1 MSALPA
7 SPYKGL
13 AWFDDSDLDERF
25 FFGRDREIELVTANL
40 VASRLTVLYGPSGV
54 GKSSLLR
61 AGVVRRLRTLVP
73 AGQGLGA
80 GDGTVA
86 VVVDA
91 WRDDPTATI
100 AAAAGARPP
109 GPDESLADV
118 LAERVAEID
127 GELYLVL
134 DQMEEY
140 FLYHGRE
147 RGGSLRE
154 GLAEILSRP
163 ELRVHVL
170 LGIRDDAL
178 AELDAFKGRVPGLFG
193 NVLRLDHL
201 RPAAAEA
208 AIREPLAAL
217 ADLGGPRVDAEPA
230 FVAAI
235 LDQVASGRIE
245 RRLAGRGIVPGAAGK
260 GRIEAAYLQL
270 VLERVWEV
278 EQRQGSSV
286 LRAQTLADLGGAGR
300 IVQQHLERALDGL
313 AAPDRELVS
322 RLFHQLVTPSGTKI
336 AHGVEDL
343 SRYAGADV
351 ARLDGVLKE
360 LSAERVVRALP
371 GRNGGGARYEI
382 FHDVLAGAVLEWGA
396 RHEAAR
402 ALADERAA
410 ARRRLR
416 RVAALAALAVAG
428 LALMALLTAYA
439 FAQRAEAE
447 EQTQRANRAQAQA
460 EEQASS
466 AEAAQVE
473 AEASAANAVEQE
485 KVAVAAAND
494 ARTAEENADAQAIR
508 ANGLARIAEE
518 RRLEAVR
525 LQREAD
531 EARAVAEDNAASEA
545 SAKATAVAAQ
555 GDAVAAQKD
564 AVAAKNDA
572 VSARDAAHKGRREA
586 ELAEQKAVQ
595 ARRRADAGALVARAV
610 SLMSVDPENSL
621 QLALRSAQLA
631 RTSELEDVLR
641 DGLLAVRARAVLPG
655 GGGVVETVAMSADGS
670 LVLVPGAAGEARVFE
685 LSTGRR
691 ISRLQHGAPL
701 TAAAFSPDGSVV
713 TGGADGVALRWDARS
728 GTRLARSV
736 HGASI
741 RALAVSPDG
750 RLLATAAGEAARVWL
765 TSDGSSVAR
774 LQHPFAVDGV
784 SFDPAGTRL
793 LTLARDARI
802 FAVANWQAP
811 PTVLDQPG
819 AITTASFS
827 PSGTMVATGGR
838 DELAVIWDG
847 MDGTRLHSLAGHR
860 GNVTD
865 LAWSPNGAY
874 VATANTDNGGR
885 VYRADTG
892 ELLTFLGAHSNH
904 VVAVAFS
911 PDGAAIA
918 TASRDGSARVWSG
931 TGYERHA
938 PLLGHTGHVLD
949 VAFTADG
956 ARIVT
961 ASDDG
966 SARVWKPS
974 VDPVLSLVGR
984 HDAAGRAVAV
994 SPDGTL
1000 IASVGLDRA
1009 LRLWRRHGDVVRRI
1023 PHQAALVDVA
1033 FSADGTVLV
1042 TSGLDGQ
1049 ARIWRVRDGRALGS
1063 FDHGAPLTSSVFD
1076 PSGGRVLTAGQD
1088 GIARIWQRAGGA
1100 PRELRHGGGALAA
1113 AVFSPN
1119 GASVATA
1126 GADGEARVWRAAN
1139 GRLLGKLTGHHD
1151 DDLTSIAYSPDGK
1164 LLVTSSV
1171 DADAHIWNAAT
1182 LAHSRALG
1190 GHSAVVSDISFS
1202 SDGKWIATAGPSTV
1216 GLWETRSPR
1225 RIEKGTPVLFLRG
1238 HGPRVRS
1245 VAFVPQSR
1253 RVMSIGDDGTVRT
1266 YLCELC
1272 GSTGQLI
1279 IRTKRRLDALGA
1291 NLTPTE
1297 RSRYVGG

>member
-1 MSALPA
+1 MNALPA

-13 AWFDDSDLDERF
+13 AWFDDSELDQRF

-61 AGVVRRLRTLVP
+61 AGVVRRLRALVP
-73 AGQGLGA
+73 AGIGA
-80 GDGTVA
+80 EPGDGA
-86 VVVDA
+86 LPVVVDA
-91 WRDDPTATI
+91 WRDDPAATI
-100 AAAAGARPP
+100 AAAAGARVPA
-109 GPDESLADV
+109 PDESLADV
-118 LAERVAEID
+118 LAERVAELD

-147 RGGSLRE
+147 RGGPLRE
-154 GLAEILSRP
+154 ALADILARP

-201 RPAAAEA
+201 DLAAARA
-208 AIREPLAAL
+208 AILEPLEAL
-217 ADLGGPRVDAEPA
+217 AELGGPRVAAEPEL
-230 FVAAI
+230 VAAV

-245 RRLAGRGIVPGAAGK
+245 RRLAGRGIVPGAS
-260 GRIEAAYLQL
+260 GRGRVEAAYLQL

-278 EQRQGSSV
+278 ERAQGSAV
-286 LRAQTLADLGGAGR
+286 LRARTLAELGGAGR

-313 AAPDRELVS
+313 DAPDRELVS
-322 RLFHQLVTPSGTKI
+322 RLFNQLVTPSGTKI
-336 AHGVEDL
+336 AHGVDDL
-343 SRYAGADV
+343 SRYADAD
-351 ARLDGVLKE
+351 ASHLEAVLKE

-396 RHEAAR
+396 RHEAER
-402 ALADERAA
+402 VLAVERAA

-416 RVAALAALAVAG
+416 RLVAIAALAILG

-439 FAQRAEAE
+439 FAQRAEAD
-447 EQTQRANRAQAQA
+447 EQTQRANSAQARAERQA
-460 EEQASS
+460 DLARAAQKRAEVAA
-466 AEAAQVE
+466 AEAREQERSATE
-473 AEASAANAVEQE
+473 AAAAALTAERRAEVQAANARRL
-485 KVAVAAAND
+485 A
-494 ARTAEENADAQAIR
+494 
-508 ANGLARIAEE
+508 GLAED
-518 RRLEAVR
+518 RRREATR

-531 EARAVAEDNAASEA
+531 AARAVAEDNAASEA
-545 SAKATAVAAQ
+545 TAKAKALAAH
-555 GDAVAAQKD
+555 KE

-572 VSARDAAHKGRREA
+572 VSARDEARQGRRNA
-586 ELAEQKAVQ
+586 ERAEQEAVR
-595 ARRRADAGALVARAV
+595 ARRRADAGALVAQAV
-610 SLMSVDPENSL
+610 SLLSVDPENSL
-621 QLALRSAQLA
+621 QLALRSAPLA
-631 RTSELEDVLR
+631 RTSELEDALR
-641 DGLLAVRARAVLPG
+641 DGLRAVRARAVLPG
-655 GGGVVETVAMSADGS
+655 GGGVVETVSVSADGV
-670 LVLVPGAAGEARVFE
+670 LALVPGAAGEARVYE
-685 LSTGRR
+685 LATGRR

-765 TSDGSSVAR
+765 TADGSPVAR

-784 SFDPAGTRL
+784 AFDPSGTRL

-811 PTVLDQPG
+811 PVVLDQRG
-819 AITTASFS
+819 VITTASFA
-827 PSGTMVATGGR
+827 PSGTAVATGGR
-838 DELAVIWDG
+838 EELAMLWNAT
-847 MDGTRLHSLAGHR
+847 DGTRLRPLGGHR

-874 VATANTDNGGR
+874 VATASTDNGGR
-885 VYRADTG
+885 VFRADTG
-892 ELLTFLGAHSNH
+892 ELLTFLGAHTNH
-904 VVAVAFS
+904 VVGVAFS
-911 PDGAAIA
+911 PDGSAVA

-931 TGYERHA
+931 SGYERDVG
-938 PLLGHTGHVLD
+938 LLGHTGQVLD
-949 VAFTADG
+949 VAFGADG
-956 ARIVT
+956 ARILT

-966 SARVWKPS
+966 SARVWQSS
-974 VDPVLSLVGR
+974 VDPALSLVGR

-1000 IASVGLDRA
+1000 IASVGLDRM
-1009 LRLWRRHGDVVRRI
+1009 LRLWRRNGDAIRTI
-1023 PHQAALVDVA
+1023 SHPAALVDVA
-1033 FSADGTVLV
+1033 FSADGAMLLTA
-1042 TSGLDGQ
+1042 GLDGS
-1049 ARIWRVRDGRALGS
+1049 ARVWRVRDGRPLGA
-1063 FDHGAPLTSSVFD
+1063 FDHGAALTSAVFD
-1076 PSGGRVLTAGQD
+1076 PSGARVLTAGQD
-1088 GIARIWQRAGGA
+1088 GIARLWRRAGGA
-1100 PRELRHGGGALAA
+1100 PRELRHGGGAVVAG
-1113 AVFSPN
+1113 VFSPD
-1119 GASVATA
+1119 GSFAATA
-1126 GADGEARVWRAAN
+1126 GADGEGRVWRAATS
-1139 GRLLGKLTGHHD
+1139 RLLGKLTGQHD

-1182 LAHSRALG
+1182 LRHSRALA
-1190 GHSAVVSDISFS
+1190 GHSAVVSDVAFS
-1202 SDGKWIATAGPSTV
+1202 SDGRWIATAGPSTV
-1216 GLWETRSPR
+1216 GLWETRPPR
-1225 RIEKGTPVLFLRG
+1225 RIEKGTPVFLLRG

-1245 VAFVPQSR
+1245 VAFVPGGR
-1253 RVMSIGDDGTVRT
+1253 RVVSIGDDGTVRT

-1272 GSTGQLI
+1272 GTTGQLI
-1279 IRTKRRLDALGA
+1279 SRAKRRLEALGA
-1291 NLTPTE
+1291 NLTPSE
-1297 RSRYVGG
+1297 RDRYIGG